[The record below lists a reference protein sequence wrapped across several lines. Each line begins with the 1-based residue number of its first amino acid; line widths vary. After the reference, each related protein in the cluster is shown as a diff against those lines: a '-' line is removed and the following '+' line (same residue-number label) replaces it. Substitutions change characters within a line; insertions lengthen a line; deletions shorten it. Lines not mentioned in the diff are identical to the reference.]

1 VVGREA
7 RQILSDDLK
16 DTINTE
22 LEMLE
27 GFGGVEGVLLTSFVM
42 Q

>member
-7 RQILSDDLK
+7 RQTLSEDLK
-16 DTINTE
+16 ETINAE
-22 LEMLE
+22 LEKLE